1 MDAGVCDCNVG
12 VQLRPKYVLK
22 KSIFRFGFRS
32 GAYGALYSPLSH
44 SQKRLQTF
52 S

>member
-1 MDAGVCDCNVG
+1 MNHSFVAPRAAAARNQKYAVW
-12 VQLRPKYVLK
+12 YVLNAV
-22 KSIFRFGFRS
+22 GS